1 VSDLSGPEIT
11 FFAILVAAFVLLI
24 TERLRNDVVGVLIV
38 LALAMT
44 GLLEPREALAGFSSE
59 PAIVVAAIFV
69 LTAGMHSTGL
79 SDQLGRLGHH
89 GNLLVYGP
97 GGYRFADFVV
107 VGTPLTIVAA
117 LVVALLAP
125 LVFGG

>member
-1 VSDLSGPEIT
+1 MELHPPPAASLSLQLSRIC
-11 FFAILVAAFVLLI
+11 AA
-24 TERLRNDVVGVLIV
+24 
-38 LALAMT
+38 AA
-44 GLLEPREALAGFSSE
+44 PREQLLSCAFDLDHYRE
-59 PAIVVAAIFV
+59 LLDAAR
-69 LTAGMHSTGL
+69 A
-79 SDQLGRLGHH
+79 
-89 GNLLVYGP
+89 